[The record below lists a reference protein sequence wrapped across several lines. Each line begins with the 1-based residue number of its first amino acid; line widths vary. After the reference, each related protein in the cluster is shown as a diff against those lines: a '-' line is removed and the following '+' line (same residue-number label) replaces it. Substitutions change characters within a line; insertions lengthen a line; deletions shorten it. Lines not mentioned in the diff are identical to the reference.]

1 VHVHTHHLRSVHQ
14 LHSVAPVSALSA
26 LGWKLTGELDLSS
39 CLTGVGDIALLAAS
53 LSKLTSLK
61 LHHATAAHD
70 DLSSLTQ
77 LTSLTALQVSL
88 SGHGFDHSS
97 NLRAIA
103 GFRGQLRALTLLHER
118 VYYGLKASRSAL
130 SALSALTGLTRLS
143 SPGFNLFDPD
153 WGTLQHSEME
163 VARGHAW
170 MDVLRPML
178 RGRALRALHLDF
190 VSLNTE
196 LVHLLAEEL
205 ATEATQ
211 RASVQDSSSRC
222 SASGYRQPYVLEE
235 VGISFA
241 LLEPIWQ
248 RQLSLNA
255 SRVSGL
261 AHVERLLLHLKKF
274 GSWCGLVP
282 ALETLPGFVPPMSP
296 VQEGASM
303 QWVAFA
309 AMDGHIHFGWIAGW
323 PLAWLQSL
331 GPRMLKHAPMS
342 HTFLL
347 QLPEPPCGGREHIE
361 QG

>member
-1 VHVHTHHLRSVHQ
+1 MWAVASSPAETHSFTLPGDCVSENHGSMHPR
-14 LHSVAPVSALSA
+14 APRAMRYPRCHASSGALSF
-26 LGWKLTGELDLSS
+26 LPQ
-39 CLTGVGDIALLAAS
+39 LLP
-53 LSKLTSLK
+53 
-61 LHHATAAHD
+61 
-70 DLSSLTQ
+70 Q
-77 LTSLTALQVSL
+77 
-88 SGHGFDHSS
+88 
-97 NLRAIA
+97 
-103 GFRGQLRALTLLHER
+103 
-118 VYYGLKASRSAL
+118 
-130 SALSALTGLTRLS
+130 RLS
-143 SPGFNLFDPD
+143 SALDAPS
-153 WGTLQHSEME
+153 H
-163 VARGHAW
+163 AR
-170 MDVLRPML
+170 R
-178 RGRALRALHLDF
+178 
-190 VSLNTE
+190 
-196 LVHLLAEEL
+196 
-205 ATEATQ
+205 
-211 RASVQDSSSRC
+211 
-222 SASGYRQPYVLEE
+222 
-235 VGISFA
+235 
-241 LLEPIWQ
+241 Q